1 MASDAEVLV
10 VDVRAVAKGYRL
22 SKLIGYDV
30 VNDRDEEIGTLDDL
44 IIAKD
49 ADAMFAVL
57 QIGGFLRLGGRLI
70 AIPFEQL
77 DLRETDDTLRIVLP
91 GATRE
96 TLQELPEFDYRS

>member
-1 MASDAEVLV
+1 
-10 VDVRAVAKGYRL
+10 
-22 SKLIGYDV
+22 
-30 VNDRDEEIGTLDDL
+30 
-44 IIAKD
+44 
-49 ADAMFAVL
+49 MFAVL

-96 TLQELPEFDYRS
+96 TLQELPEFDYRR